1 MKKILIFG
9 AGGQLGREL
18 ASIYP
23 NAVRVFHHGSSNDL
37 TVDLARKGM
46 AESVIIKESPDLV
59 INAAALA
66 NVDLCEKDHQLAFDV
81 NGEAV
86 LSMVKGCRS
95 VGSAFVHVSTDYVFD
110 GIVGNYSENSIP
122 NPINYYGLS
131 KLIGDAYALAYEDA
145 IVVRTSGVFG
155 HLKNYPLYVLETL
168 RNGKLVNAI
177 SGYYSPIHAR
187 NLALSISEL
196 VKTDFKGLI
205 NIAGERV
212 SRYELAMKIANTF
225 SLDSSLIS
233 EVSDLKSLNAKRPFD
248 SSLDS
253 RLAHVIIPLD
263 FSSVESNLSAMKAT
277 LAKGN

>member
-18 ASIYP
+18 SSIYP
-23 NAVRVFHHGSSNDL
+23 DAVRAYHNGSGNEIN
-37 TVDLARKGM
+37 VDLARKGM
-46 AESVIIKESPDLV
+46 AESLIMREAPDLV

-66 NVDLCEKDHQLAFDV
+66 NVDLCERDHQLAFDV
-81 NGEAV
+81 NGESV
-86 LSMVKGCRS
+86 LSMVRGCRT
-95 VGSAFVHVSTDYVFD
+95 VGSSFIHVSTDYVFD
-110 GIVGNYSENSIP
+110 GTVGYYSESSIP

-131 KLIGDAYALAYEDA
+131 KLIGDAYALSYENA

-168 RNGKLVNAI
+168 KNSKPVNAI
-177 SGYYSPIHAR
+177 RGYYSPIHAR

-196 VKTDFKGLI
+196 VKTDYKGLL

-212 SRYELAMKIANTF
+212 SRYDLAMKIADAF
-225 SLDSSLIS
+225 SLDTSLIS
-233 EVSDLKSLNAKRPFD
+233 EVGDLKSLNAKRPFD
-248 SSLDS
+248 SSLEI
-253 RLAHVIIPLD
+253 RLAHEMISFD

-277 LAKGN
+277 LAKGD